1 MTEKICFKRYLYVND
16 EVDRNSFYKEKQQK
30 DLNGN
35 EIYKNKDVYSFKLN
49 PSYKQTLGGPDGFVL
64 YSLGAKLK
72 GEAKLD
78 ADSKIIVEA
87 RKGLIDNY
95 NKYKQIGK
103 SNVPQVRTY
112 MKTICNSIRYNLT
125 LSTIINIKKT

>member
-1 MTEKICFKRYLYVND
+1 M
-16 EVDRNSFYKEKQQK
+16 DRNNFYKEKQKK
-30 DLNGN
+30 DLKGN

-72 GEAKLD
+72 GEAKID
-78 ADSKIIVEA
+78 AESKLIFEA
-87 RKGLIDNY
+87 RKGIVDNY

-103 SNVPQVRTY
+103 SNVPQVRTHLRQY
-112 MKTICNSIRYNLT
+112 ATQSGIT
-125 LSTIINIKKT
+125 LPSHTIIYIKKI